1 MLPYNKNIIL
11 REIIVF
17 VVIAGLCIALEYL
30 IITTM
35 DLNPIM
41 TVKIQGLI
49 GLIFI
54 AYLIRSGSKIK
65 RHLIPEHDSEPSGN
79 D

>member
-1 MLPYNKNIIL
+1 MLTYNKKLIL
-11 REIIVF
+11 REIAIFIV
-17 VVIAGLCIALEYL
+17 ITGLCLAVEYL
-30 IITTM
+30 IITTL
-35 DLNPIM
+35 DLEPIM

-65 RHLIPEHDSEPSGN
+65 RHLIPEQNHENSGN